1 MPRADHEGAYSED
14 DYWTPTYRSRS
25 LLYSEPADRYT
36 QAIDNPATNT
46 LAPAKTF
53 AAMARRLHPS
63 DNEGDIEQLS
73 QSPTPLAGIIKLQT
87 NRREGT
93 SSWRSAEMSSLG
105 EPARS
110 GHNDGHASSSAEN
123 LEHLAPVRRSAPS
136 SVLRASPHKSYNE
149 THTVKAG
156 VSAKP
161 EHRDGFTDRAGTVGG
176 PFTLPGSG
184 QESTKTASY
193 LETNDRHELFGDLP
207 DPIRLQEQP
216 GEFDGQVV
224 FIGHPNRD
232 VSAHQWSSASFQWE
246 NIGRYAQSRGRVEG
260 SLASDA
266 VKGLES
272 SRNALLHFKLAA
284 ESREKIVV
292 EDGRPKEASDTVRT
306 IGATVPRLNTVYNF
320 SRPVAERESIHDQG
334 HASSTQPPKEAATA
348 TSVPLSDLIKRMHL
362 DDPFVARPN
371 PVQPNFPDR
380 AKILD
385 VKGSLDLRY
394 EFPVRA
400 TIPTR
405 LTQSAVEIDVH
416 ERDSALPGQGT
427 RSYMHLAQHALPEI
441 GFGEEASSGPQL
453 SLGQSNVLRR
463 APKPYSPDRMDSRLK
478 SKDPVVA
485 YDEHT
490 KRMDA
495 AIQARTV
502 IPRFDGL
509 QPTARS
515 LFPPIGLTIA
525 NPHRV
530 VSRLDPTAPAHK
542 SVLAPS
548 SPLKFA
554 RSDTTAT
561 DLTTA
566 AALQFSD
573 PDGLRQT
580 RGYEVANGL
589 NKQPPTVQNFKGPF
603 FTDSQPTANDP
614 TLSLSVHVSEAAKLK
629 NWFRDGYRLD
639 RQREYARTLMSTAES
654 GSRNPHP
661 GTIGEATGSVH
672 NNEIQN
678 TLPFVRLY
686 ESLSEYIEEYRNGS
700 GGSYFTRA
708 WTVASPQL
716 RDLGPDGNN
725 SFFSDAGVVPVE
737 VRPRTSR
744 WYQKDRAQHLN
755 VFPSSGGITERLSS
769 HGTVGDGGLGLG
781 KKGARVSI
789 R

>member
-1 MPRADHEGAYSED
+1 MPRANHEGDYSED

-25 LLYSEPADRYT
+25 LLYSEPSDRYMQT
-36 QAIDNPATNT
+36 TDDSATDT
-46 LAPAKTF
+46 SAPAKTF
-53 AAMARRLHPS
+53 AAMARRFCLS
-63 DNEGDIEQLS
+63 DNEGDMEQRS
-73 QSPTPLAGIIKLQT
+73 QSPASFAGIIKLQT

-93 SSWRSAEMSSLG
+93 NSWRPAGMSGLD
-105 EPARS
+105 EANRS
-110 GHNDGHASSSAEN
+110 GRNDGHASSSAEDPA
-123 LEHLAPVRRSAPS
+123 HLAPVRRSAPS
-136 SVLRASPHKSYNE
+136 SVLTNSPHKSYND
-149 THTVKAG
+149 TPTAKTGA
-156 VSAKP
+156 STKP
-161 EHRDGFTDRAGTVGG
+161 EHQDALTNHADTAGGSFT
-176 PFTLPGSG
+176 FPGSR

-193 LETNDRHELFGDLP
+193 LDTNSRHELFGDLP
-207 DPIRLQEQP
+207 DPIRLHEQP

-284 ESREKIVV
+284 ENREKIVV

-306 IGATVPRLNTVYNF
+306 ISTNVPRLTTVYNF
-320 SRPVAERESIHDQG
+320 SNSVLEGAYELDQG
-334 HASSTQPPKEAATA
+334 HASSTQPLKDAATA
-348 TSVPLSDLIKRMHL
+348 TSIPLYDMIKRMHL

-371 PVQPNFPDR
+371 PVQPNFSDR
-380 AKILD
+380 ANVMD
-385 VKGSLDLRY
+385 VKGSLDLSY
-394 EFPVRA
+394 EFPVKA
-400 TIPTR
+400 TTPTR
-405 LTQSAVEIDVH
+405 LLTQDAAETDVH
-416 ERDSALPGQGT
+416 ERNSSIPGT
-427 RSYMHLAQHALPEI
+427 RSYMHLAQQALLEI
-441 GFGEEASSGPQL
+441 EFGEEASSGPPIPPV
-453 SLGQSNVLRR
+453 QSTILRR
-463 APKPYSPDRMDSRLK
+463 VAKPYSPETVDTRQK
-478 SKDPVVA
+478 FKDPVVA

-490 KRMDA
+490 KRLDA
-495 AIQARTV
+495 AIQGRTI

-515 LFPPIGLTIA
+515 LFPPMGLTIA

-530 VSRLDPTAPAHK
+530 VLRLDPTAPAHR
-542 SVLAPS
+542 SVPAS
-548 SPLKFA
+548 GSPLKFVG
-554 RSDTTAT
+554 SDTTAT
-561 DLTTA
+561 DITAA

-573 PDGLRQT
+573 PDGLRQSQE
-580 RGYEVANGL
+580 YEVANGL
-589 NKQPPTVQNFKGPF
+589 NKQPPTAQSFKGPF
-603 FTDSQPTANDP
+603 FTESQPTANDP
-614 TLSLSVHVSEAAKLK
+614 TLSLSVHVSEAAKLQ
-629 NWFRDGYRLD
+629 NWFRDGYRPD

-654 GSRNPHP
+654 ASRNRHP
-661 GTIGEATGSVH
+661 GTIGEVTGAVH
-672 NNEIQN
+672 DSETRN

-686 ESLSEYIEEYRNGS
+686 ECLSEYIEGYRNGS

-725 SFFSDAGVVPVE
+725 SFFADASVAPVD

-744 WYQKDRAQHLN
+744 WYQQDRAQHLN
-755 VFPSSGGITERLSS
+755 VFPSSGGIMERLAS

-781 KKGARVSI
+781 KMGARVSI